1 MVDANNPVSV
11 VVDPDPAISP
21 GLIVHVPEGS
31 PLKTTLP
38 VGTVQVGCVIA
49 PIIGA
54 GIVGIS
60 SITISADNK
69 EVQPVDVSVTE
80 KL

>member
-1 MVDANNPVSV
+1 VDANNPVNV
-11 VVDPDPAISP
+11 VVAPDPVINP

-38 VGTVQVGCVIA
+38 VGTAHVGCVTA

-54 GIVGIS
+54 GTIGIS

-69 EVQPVDVSVTE
+69 EVQPVAVSVTE